1 VEVAELRAMMSD
13 QTRPIAL
20 TATEPPAALTYT
32 QVPLIEPGDTER
44 KRAEIDA
51 LAGKD
56 PERTAEILR
65 GLMDDRQPA

>member
-1 VEVAELRAMMSD
+1 M
-13 QTRPIAL
+13 
-20 TATEPPAALTYT
+20 EPPAALTYT

-51 LAGKD
+51 FASND